1 MRGYMVMK
9 EKELETLYH
18 ILLLVAYT
26 VMTFLLDV
34 IILISGWGIAA
45 VPPISLVC
53 LLCWILHFL
62 DVGSARG
69 RLIFYVCAI
78 LGVLFYYAWFNQT
91 ITDIPILLCILII
104 ILSRQEDKRLVVLV
118 ALSYVLYLAEN
129 IFITH
134 FLNADTEQIVYSR
147 LALGILCLIGAT
159 IISLYFMRL
168 YARDEDEKEELR
180 KEADNAKSETKQFLS
195 NMSHELR
202 TPINVV
208 NGMTELMLSEERSEE
223 DEKKLYTVYNAGKR
237 MQREIGDILSFSELQ
252 TGHFRLSDGKYEIVS
267 VVNDSISTVFGREQQ
282 GLDFAVDIEPDLP
295 RVLYGDARRMKKLL
309 VIFLD
314 NAVKF
319 TDVGGG
325 YLYVSKRDT
334 DYGINLNIDIYDTGS
349 GMDTKESEKYKRGVY
364 SADVSM
370 ERKKGGLGL
379 GLYIAHGI
387 LAFMHG
393 FMLIKSSEEGTH
405 IHLTIPQ
412 RIADPAPSV
421 SLEDVSRFHALC
433 FFDRRKYIRR
443 EVGEYY
449 YRVVDHVVKDV
460 GVDVTAASSLEQLKD
475 YTGNEKFTHV
485 FIAESEYASDP
496 EFFESLA
503 KKIWVCVFAGLHF
516 KPMTGSSISV
526 MIKPVYFLSV
536 IHFLKQTVPGSTPMS
551 LSAFEDS
558 DDIPDMHGVSALV
571 VDDEKMNL
579 MVATG
584 ILKKFGV
591 AVTCVENGEKAV
603 ETCAEKDYDIIFMDY
618 MMPGMNGTDAMR
630 QIRRLRHGFYEERPI
645 VVLTANAVSGAKENF
660 LNDGFDE
667 FLPKPVGIKE
677 MAKCMKRLVRRL

>member
-1 MRGYMVMK
+1 MK
-9 EKELETLYH
+9 EKELETSYH
-18 ILLLVAYT
+18 ILLLVVYT
-26 VMTFLLDV
+26 VMTILLD
-34 IILISGWGIAA
+34 IIVLISGWGA
-45 VPPISLVC
+45 VAVLPISLIC
-53 LLCWILHFL
+53 LLCWILHFF
-62 DVGSARG
+62 DIGNAKQ
-69 RLIFYVCAI
+69 RLTAYVCVI
-78 LGVLFYYAWFNQT
+78 LSILLYYASFSQT

-104 ILSRQEDKRLVVLV
+104 ILSRQNDKRLVVLV
-118 ALSYVLYLAEN
+118 ALSYILYLAEN

-134 FLNADTEQIVYSR
+134 YLNLNTEQIVYSR
-147 LALGILCLIGAT
+147 LALGILCLFGAT
-159 IISLYFMRL
+159 IISLYFMQL
-168 YARDEDEKEELR
+168 YTRDEDEKEALR
-180 KEADNAKSETKQFLS
+180 REAEDAKNETKQFLS

-208 NGMTELMLSEERSEE
+208 NGMTELMLSEERNEG
-223 DEKKLYTVYNAGKR
+223 DEKKLYTVYHAGKR
-237 MQREIGDILSFSELQ
+237 MQREVGDILSFSELQ
-252 TGHFRLSDGKYEIVS
+252 TGHFMLSDGKYEIVS
-267 VVNDSISTVFGREQQ
+267 VVNDSIHAVFGRDQQ
-282 GLDFAVDIEPDLP
+282 GLDFAVDIAPDLP
-295 RVLYGDARRMKKLL
+295 RALYGDARRMRKLI

-319 TDVGGG
+319 TEVGGG

-349 GMDTKESEKYKRGVY
+349 GMDLKKREKYRKGVY
-364 SADVSM
+364 SADRSM

-387 LAFMHG
+387 LASMHG
-393 FMLIKSSEEGTH
+393 FMSIKSSEEGTH
-405 IHLTIPQ
+405 VHLTIPQ

-421 SLEDVSRFHALC
+421 SLEDVSRFQVLC

-449 YRVVDHVVKDV
+449 YKVVDHVVKDLSV
-460 GVDVTAASSLEQLKD
+460 NVTIASSLDQLKD
-475 YTGNEKFTHV
+475 YSQDEKFTHV
-485 FIAESEYASDP
+485 FVAESEYGSDP
-496 EFFESLA
+496 DFFENLA
-503 KKIWVCVFAGLHF
+503 RQIWVCVFAGPHF
-516 KPMTGSSISV
+516 MPRKGSRISV

-536 IHFLKQTVPGSTPMS
+536 IHFLKQAEPGNRPSS
-551 LSAFEDS
+551 LSYFEDS
-558 DDIPDMHGVSALV
+558 ETEVNMQGVRALV

-579 MVATG
+579 MVANG

-591 AVTCVENGEKAV
+591 TVSTAESGENAV
-603 ETCAEKDYDIIFMDY
+603 ESCEENDYDIIFMDY

-630 QIRRLRHGFYEERPI
+630 QIRRLRHGYYEERPI

-667 FLPKPVGIKE
+667 FLPKPIGMKE